1 MRIIFLKRN
10 NFLGKQNVRYDAKT
24 RMKLYVIL
32 LYSELVLTSLK
43 ERFTCAG
50 MCTRKPSVRRVRYI
64 G

>member
-32 LYSELVLTSLK
+32 LYLELVLTSLK
-43 ERFTCAG
+43 ERFILKVKEG
-50 MCTRKPSVRRVRYI
+50 RKPWHVY
-64 G
+64 

>member
-43 ERFTCAG
+43 RTLHIKSERGAQALACVLESQA
-50 MCTRKPSVRRVRYI
+50 
-64 G
+64 